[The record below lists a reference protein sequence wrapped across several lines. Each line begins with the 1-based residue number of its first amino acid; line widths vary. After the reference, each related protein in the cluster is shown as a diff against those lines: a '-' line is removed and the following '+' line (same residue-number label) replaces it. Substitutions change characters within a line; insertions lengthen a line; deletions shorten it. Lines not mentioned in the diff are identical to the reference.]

1 LTSRPLI
8 TGATG
13 FAGGHLLDALRRD
26 GSTVFGWHNP
36 SGRAPRGSDAGVEW
50 AAVDMLDKPAVHRAL
65 SAISPSA
72 IYHCAG
78 MADVH
83 HAWKTPTAALQMNV
97 LGTHHLLDAAKAL
110 DLSCPILVTCSALVY
125 RPSTEPLT
133 EDHPLNPTSP
143 YGISK
148 LGQEMVASASPLP
161 VLIARPFN
169 HAGPRQDVHYATS
182 AFARQIVEIE
192 AGRHEP
198 VLRVGNVES
207 RRDVT
212 DVRDTVLAYRALVA
226 KGTPHR
232 PYNVCSGHAYRIGD
246 LLDTLTGLARVR
258 VRIEVD
264 PDRLRPSD
272 VPVIAGSP
280 DRIADE
286 TGWRAQIPI
295 ERTLE
300 DLLNYWRTALTP
312 ANPRPA

>member
-1 LTSRPLI
+1 MTSHPLI

-26 GSTVFGWHNP
+26 GSKVYGWHNP
-36 SGRAPRGSDAGVEW
+36 GGRAPQGSDAGVEW
-50 AAVDMLDKPAVHRAL
+50 AAVDMLDKAAVHRAL
-65 SAISPSA
+65 STVHPSA

-78 MADVH
+78 VADVH
-83 HAWKTPTAALQMNV
+83 HAWKTPTAALRMNV

-110 DLSCPILVTCSALVY
+110 GLSCPILVTCSALVY
-125 RPSTEPLT
+125 RPSSEPLT

-148 LGQEMVASASPLP
+148 LGQEMVASSSPLP
-161 VLIARPFN
+161 TLVARPFN

-192 AGRHEP
+192 DGRCDA
-198 VLRVGNVES
+198 VLRVGNLES
-207 RRDVT
+207 RRDIT
-212 DVRDTVLAYRALVA
+212 DVRDTVLAYRALVE

-246 LLDTLTGLARVR
+246 LLDILIGLARVH
-258 VRIEVD
+258 VQIEVD

-272 VPVIAGSP
+272 VPFLVGSP
-280 DRIADE
+280 ERIAAE

-295 ERTLE
+295 ERTLG
-300 DLLNYWRTALTP
+300 DLLDYWRTARRP
-312 ANPRPA
+312 ATPRPA